1 MHNLL
6 RSVTLLNNKVL
17 TLLGFAAKANKLSY
31 GFDAVHTALSQK
43 KSKLVLIAYD
53 VSPKSKKEVLFFSD
67 KFKTKAVVLDEYNME
82 TVSHA
87 VGHKCGIISVNDI
100 SFSDGLLSVI
110 NAGRNLNDK

>member
-1 MHNLL
+1 MND
-6 RSVTLLNNKVL
+6 KIL

-31 GFDAVHTALSQK
+31 GFDAVHTALTQK
-43 KSKLVLIAYD
+43 KSKLVLTAFD
-53 VSPKSKKEVLFFSD
+53 VSQKSQKEILFYCKKFNVQAIVLNGYGMD
-67 KFKTKAVVLDEYNME
+67 

-87 VGHKCGIISVNDI
+87 VGHKCGIISVNDT

>member
-1 MHNLL
+1 M
-6 RSVTLLNNKVL
+6 NNKVL

-31 GFDAVHTALSQK
+31 GFDAVYTALSKK

-67 KFKTKAVVLDEYNME
+67 KFKTKAVVLDEYDME